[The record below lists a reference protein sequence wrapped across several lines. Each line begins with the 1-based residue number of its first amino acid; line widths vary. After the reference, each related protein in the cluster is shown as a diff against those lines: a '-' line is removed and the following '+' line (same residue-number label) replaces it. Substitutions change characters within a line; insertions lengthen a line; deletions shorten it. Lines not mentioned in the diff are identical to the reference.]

1 MKIRKLKIKNYK
13 VFDDVEFDF
22 TDKDGNTLDTVV
34 LAGVN
39 GTGKTT
45 VLEFIF
51 NCICQPYSKFDEYKD
66 IEAELTLEIPRN
78 DGFTERIKA
87 DILSLRA
94 EVTTKKNLTFLK
106 LNILDDIQVLF
117 HLIYLGKLAYLPIR
131 QKTDINVDES
141 SSKNYVLH
149 LDSQWAEMEKS
160 VLKSV
165 QTEVFKNR
173 NLTLN
178 DSIKKSIAKISHV
191 LRGLKLSSKLVDL
204 DNDSLIFESANG
216 KRITFENLSNGEQNL
231 YFRAIQLSHLD
242 IKDGLILIDEPEDA
256 LHPTWQKEVAKLYQN
271 VGENN
276 QVIMATHSPH
286 VMASVE
292 PKSLFVLHINKESQ
306 KIEVINMEKVGKHTK
321 GLEPNR
327 ILREV
332 MELDMLRDYEVQYK
346 IDELSKHLTINEFE
360 KIETQELINTLTD
373 TLGKEDP
380 FIIRMEHQ
388 LLMLNRQKMK
398 LADAVH

>member
-22 TDKDGNTLDTVV
+22 TDKDGNALDTVV

-39 GTGKTT
+39 GTEKTT

-51 NCICQPYSKFDEYKD
+51 NCICQSNSELDKQKD
-66 IEAELTLEIPRN
+66 IHAELEFDVTDNSLMQLIKEKVIKPEVIDKERPLLLRLESLSEINDFNLFPLIRTLVYLPV
-78 DGFTERIKA
+78 KKKM
-87 DILSLRA
+87 LSS
-94 EVTTKKNLTFLK
+94 K
-106 LNILDDIQVLF
+106 LN
-117 HLIYLGKLAYLPIR
+117 
-131 QKTDINVDES
+131 KTGVYI
-141 SSKNYVLH
+141 LH
-149 LDSQWAEMEKS
+149 LDSHKSQMEKS

-165 QTEVFKNR
+165 QSEVFKNR
-173 NLTLN
+173 NYTLN
-178 DSIKKSIAKISHV
+178 DSIKKSIAKISYV

-306 KIEVINMEKVGKHTK
+306 KIEVINMEKIGKHTK

-332 MELDMLRDYEVQYK
+332 MELDVLRDYDVQYK
-346 IDELSKHLTINEFE
+346 IDELSKQLTINEFE

-380 FIIRMEHQ
+380 FIIRMAHQ

-398 LADAVH
+398 LADFSPSF

>member
-22 TDKDGNTLDTVV
+22 TDKDGNTLDTIV

-39 GTGKTT
+39 GSGKTT
-45 VLEFIF
+45 VLELI
-51 NCICQPYSKFDEYKD
+51 NKLVNREIENTEDEADLKKKLKISFEID
-66 IEAELTLEIPRN
+66 IANIIN
-78 DGFTERIKA
+78 GID
-87 DILSLRA
+87 SM
-94 EVTTKKNLTFLK
+94 EVTFTNSSIFIRKGEIK
-106 LNILDDIQVLF
+106 IDRALDFIDDEDLDTIGIDNF
-117 HLIYLGKLAYLPIR
+117 AYLPI
-131 QKTDINVDES
+131 KK
-141 SSKNYVLH
+141 KNIQLQIGNIHILH
-149 LDSQWAEMEKS
+149 LDSHKSEMEKS
-160 VLKSV
+160 LLKSV
-165 QTEVFKNR
+165 QNEVFKNR

-178 DSIKKSIAKISHV
+178 DSIQKSIEKISHV
-191 LRGLKLSSKLVDL
+191 LRGLKLTTRLVDL
-204 DNDSLIFESANG
+204 DNDSLIFESAN
-216 KRITFENLSNGEQNL
+216 RQRVTFEELSNGEQNL
-231 YFRAIQLSHLD
+231 YFRAIQLSHLNL
-242 IKDGLILIDEPEDA
+242 KNGLILIDEPEDA

-292 PKSLFVLHINKESQ
+292 PKSLFVLHVNDETR
-306 KIEVINMEKVGKHTK
+306 KIEVINMEKAGKHTK

-332 MELDMLRDYEVQYK
+332 MELDILRDYDVQTK
-346 IDELSKHLTINEFE
+346 IDKLAKLLTINEFD
-360 KIETQELINTLTD
+360 KIETQKLAEELME
-373 TLGKEDP
+373 TLGKEDS

-398 LADAVH
+398 AADALR